1 MSNATVL
8 CITQSK
14 SITHVFL
21 GSVQHIEIVTL
32 LDHFFAPQAKDK
44 FQPLAPKQSHQSHWQ
59 QLELSELTSTTR
71 HYKICVSLIQVKQY
85 YLILAK
91 EILTTFNHVEKG
103 SEELINKSEKGKRLK
118 MWNRLLKI
126 CFRFLVFIHCFY
138 FLWNGPCLK
147 QVVRFFALT
156 EFTLK
161 SLFNTYPQLSFP
173 FPIQWENSVHKQ
185 TFHTPGNGS

>member
-71 HYKICVSLIQVKQY
+71 HYKICVSLIQVKRY
-85 YLILAK
+85 NLILAK
-91 EILTTFNHVEKG
+91 EISSSQFNH
-103 SEELINKSEKGKRLK
+103 EERSRVTYKKA
-118 MWNRLLKI
+118 
-126 CFRFLVFIHCFY
+126 
-138 FLWNGPCLK
+138 K
-147 QVVRFFALT
+147 Q
-156 EFTLK
+156 
-161 SLFNTYPQLSFP
+161 
-173 FPIQWENSVHKQ
+173 
-185 TFHTPGNGS
+185 G